1 MNPDVIEQVGL
12 VGRER
17 FDALDDQAGA
27 AGCYERISQ
36 READGRWRAK
46 YVYLA
51 DDGAVKAVVPLYSCR
66 GKAWPDPAYDPST
79 WDLPDEVAG
88 EFSGGRAILLQ
99 GCADLRSG
107 LHIAEPYRDAYH
119 VRAILVAAARVAAW
133 RGCGIAFPYVFPEA
147 QRALAEAASGRITW
161 SLLGREA
168 LLSGI
173 SDLAWEERQKSRVRY
188 VLRRDRRLMAEAGV
202 TATALAWSAVQ
213 ESACE
218 LIAAHNARKGLSDHP
233 EFVRMRHHEWDECP
247 GVELVAFTA
256 TAGRVAGV
264 LTALVWTTE
273 LELYEI
279 GLSGDEGAERLA
291 AYLALLFHEPIKFA
305 RSRGLRN
312 IRAGMAA
319 TIPKT
324 ARGATLRN
332 LYGGV
337 LGAVATKE
345 VAGHGF

>member
-1 MNPDVIEQVGL
+1 MNLDVIEHVAD
-12 VGRER
+12 VGREQ

-36 READGRWRAK
+36 RETDGRWRTN

-51 DDGAVKAVVPLYSCR
+51 DDGAAKAVVPLYSCR

-79 WDLPDEVAG
+79 WDLPGEAAG
-88 EFSGGRAILLQ
+88 EFSGGRAILLE

-107 LHIAEPYRDAYH
+107 LHIAGPYRGPDH
-119 VRAILVAAARVAAW
+119 VRTILVAAARVAAV

-147 QRALAEAASGRITW
+147 QRALAEAARDAITW

-168 LLSGI
+168 RWSGI
-173 SDLAWEERQKSRVRY
+173 SDPAWEERQKSQVRY
-188 VLRRDRRLMAEAGV
+188 VLRRDRRLIAQAGV
-202 TATALAWSAVQ
+202 TASALAWSAVQ
-213 ESACE
+213 ESACD

-233 EFVRMRHHEWDECP
+233 EFVRMRHREWDECP

-256 TAGRVAGV
+256 TAGEVAGV

-279 GLSGDEGAERLA
+279 GLSGDEGADRLA
-291 AYLALLFHEPIKFA
+291 AYLALLFHEPMKFA

-324 ARGATLRN
+324 ARGATLSN

-337 LGAVATKE
+337 LGAVATKK
-345 VAGHGF
+345 VADHGS

>member
-1 MNPDVIEQVGL
+1 MRLDVIEHIEE
-12 VGRER
+12 VGREQ

-36 READGRWRAK
+36 READGRWRAS
-46 YVYLA
+46 YVCWS

-79 WDLPDEVAG
+79 WDLPSEIAG
-88 EFSGGRAILLQ
+88 EFSDGRALLLE
-99 GCADLRSG
+99 GCADRRSG
-107 LHIAEPYRDAYH
+107 LHVAEPYRSGDQ
-119 VRAILVAAARVAAW
+119 VRGMLVAAARVAAG
-133 RGCGIAFPYVFPEA
+133 RGCGIAFPYMFPQA
-147 QRALAEAASGRITW
+147 QRTLSEAAKDAITW

-168 LLSGI
+168 RLSGV
-173 SDLAWEERQKSRVRY
+173 SDPAWEERQNSRVRY
-188 VLRRDRRLMAEAGV
+188 VLRRDRRLMTQAGV

-218 LIAAHNARKGLSDHP
+218 LIAAHNLRKGQRDHP
-233 EFVRMRHHEWDECP
+233 EFVRMRHREWDECP

-291 AYLALLFHEPIKFA
+291 AYLALLFHEPMKFA
-305 RSRGLRN
+305 RSRGLHN
-312 IRAGMAA
+312 IRAGTAA

-337 LGAVATKE
+337 LGAADTKKAAE
-345 VAGHGF
+345 HGF